1 MELIFD
7 HTLGKQEQQDLVIC
21 RPMAI
26 VDQDEEA
33 EALEKGWLALDHPVL
48 KKEVFY
54 QSRSTR
60 INLDLYRSR
69 YKEHT
74 YNGQEIGYKIIDAS
88 EMVKLLSLPNIYK
101 QYMKRKKFGADY
113 DPFGHYH
120 ERDQFMVFYLETADN
135 IVGFTKQKRYRYQ
148 EEMYSTID
156 TYDSKDLDRTGDVAY
171 TPTSYPYRT

>member
-48 KKEVFY
+48 GREVFY

-60 INLDLYRSR
+60 INCELTTGFKSVRL
-69 YKEHT
+69 
-74 YNGQEIGYKIIDAS
+74 EIA
-88 EMVKLLSLPNIYK
+88 EL
-101 QYMKRKKFGADY
+101 
-113 DPFGHYH
+113 
-120 ERDQFMVFYLETADN
+120 
-135 IVGFTKQKRYRYQ
+135 
-148 EEMYSTID
+148 
-156 TYDSKDLDRTGDVAY
+156 
-171 TPTSYPYRT
+171 

>member
-48 KKEVFY
+48 GREVFY

-69 YKEHT
+69 YKEHL
-74 YNGQEIGYKIIDAS
+74 YN
-88 EMVKLLSLPNIYK
+88 LSLI
-101 QYMKRKKFGADY
+101 
-113 DPFGHYH
+113 H
-120 ERDQFMVFYLETADN
+120 
-135 IVGFTKQKRYRYQ
+135 I
-148 EEMYSTID
+148 
-156 TYDSKDLDRTGDVAY
+156 
-171 TPTSYPYRT
+171 